1 MYINYGKFEKRKHEA
16 VMTSTAHVV
25 LKEDSKDFNT
35 LLPSDLKPNTKM
47 MSENCV
53 KSITYF
59 IQRKSNEYLMSN
71 YLMLLNFR
79 LHFRMDW
86 LF

>member
-35 LLPSDLKPNTKM
+35 LLPSDLKPN
-47 MSENCV
+47 ENDV
-53 KSITYF
+53 
-59 IQRKSNEYLMSN
+59 
-71 YLMLLNFR
+71 
-79 LHFRMDW
+79 
-86 LF
+86 